1 MTLSKTAIA
10 YEEDFNLWLEQTI
23 EALRAGRFA
32 ELDVNALIDELE
44 SMSKRDKREIF
55 SRLKSLLMHLLKWQ
69 YKPHKRTNSWEITI
83 RNNREEIQQIMLD
96 SPSLRTYPE
105 LVLAQAYASARLNAA
120 SETGLAI
127 ATFPETCPYDISAI
141 LAEPFLPE

>member
-1 MTLSKTAIA
+1 LAAPGYSARRR
-10 YEEDFNLWLEQTI
+10 LETQ
-23 EALRAGRFA
+23 
-32 ELDVNALIDELE
+32 
-44 SMSKRDKREIF
+44 
-55 SRLKSLLMHLLKWQ
+55 
-69 YKPHKRTNSWEITI
+69 RTNSWEIPI

-105 LVLAQAYASARLNAA
+105 LVLAQAYASARLNTA

-127 ATFPETCPYDISAI
+127 ATFPETCPYDIPAI